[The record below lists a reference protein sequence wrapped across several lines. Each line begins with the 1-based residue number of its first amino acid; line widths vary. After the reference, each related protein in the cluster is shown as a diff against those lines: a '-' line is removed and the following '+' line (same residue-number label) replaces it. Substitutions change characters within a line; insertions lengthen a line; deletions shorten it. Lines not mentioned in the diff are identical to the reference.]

1 MEIKKIRL
9 GGILLPSNVL
19 MAPLAGYTCYPF
31 RMLAYEMGAGLC
43 FTEMSSANALKYQ
56 DKATRRLLFTT
67 AEEPVK
73 AVQLLG
79 GIPAV
84 MEEMACGE
92 LLAGFDVIDINMGC
106 PVPNVFKSGEGSALM
121 LDQKR
126 ASAIIRGCK
135 KSGKPVT
142 VKCRTGIHENNMF
155 TAEFARMC
163 EASGADMI
171 TIHGRSRNMMYD
183 GTPCYKEIAHAKAAV
198 SIPVIA
204 NGGIYSAEDAE
215 KMMEHTGAD
224 GIMLARYALENGVCG
239 KRCGAGAH
247 RRGLPKLWQQH
258 LFRLRQTQKNGA
270 SGGGKPYPGQTG
282 LWLHR
287 SGTGGSAGLSGIGRR
302 KRLGEDPFSGKLGAG
317 GAKRGNWARWA
328 GKGRALLKAQAC
340 RWCTEISSSP
350 GQAAAEKLC
359 FLRESRELPPLL
371 FPKTAILPESF
382 SPRA

>member
-9 GGILLPSNVL
+9 GGMLLPSNVL

-56 DKATRRLLFTT
+56 DRATRRLLFTT

-84 MEEMACGE
+84 MEQMACSE

-121 LDQKR
+121 LDLKR

-142 VKCRTGIHENNMF
+142 VKCRTGIHESNMF

-183 GTPCYKEIAHAKAAV
+183 GVPCYKEIAHAKAAV

-204 NGGIYSAEDAE
+204 NGGIYSVEDAE
-215 KMMEHTGAD
+215 KMMERTGAD
-224 GIMLARYALENGVCG
+224 GIMLARYALENPFIFNTLTG
-239 KRCGAGAH
+239 KGCHKSTLQILLEQIELTSRYYDETYTITYIRKLASYGMKK
-247 RRGLPKLWQQH
+247 RRGTKKYKE
-258 LFRLRQTQKNGA
+258 RLYK
-270 SGGGKPYPGQTG
+270 TG
-282 LWLHR
+282 SIEEL
-287 SGTGGSAGLSGIGRR
+287 
-302 KRLGEDPFSGKLGAG
+302 
-317 GAKRGNWARWA
+317 
-328 GKGRALLKAQAC
+328 
-340 RWCTEISSSP
+340 TEVVTLI
-350 GQAAAEKLC
+350 
-359 FLRESRELPPLL
+359 FSREQ
-371 FPKTAILPESF
+371 IS
-382 SPRA
+382 

>member
-56 DKATRRLLFTT
+56 DRATRRLLFTT

-215 KMMEHTGAD
+215 KMMEYTGAD
-224 GIMLARYALENGVCG
+224 GIMLARYALENPFIFSELTG
-239 KRCGAGAH
+239 KNC
-247 RRGLPKLWQQH
+247 RRTTLQILLQQIELTGRYYDETFTIAYIRKLASYGMKKRKGTKRYKE
-258 LFRLRQTQKNGA
+258 RLYK
-270 SGGGKPYPGQTG
+270 TG
-282 LWLHR
+282 SIDELKEVVTL
-287 SGTGGSAGLSGIGRR
+287 I
-302 KRLGEDPFSGKLGAG
+302 FS
-317 GAKRGNWARWA
+317 
-328 GKGRALLKAQAC
+328 
-340 RWCTEISSSP
+340 
-350 GQAAAEKLC
+350 
-359 FLRESRELPPLL
+359 
-371 FPKTAILPESF
+371 
-382 SPRA
+382 